1 MTSSMSLTVA
11 LRLDMEELEQCWLAG
26 QRLQHLG
33 VTLDP
38 LHDAVVYS
46 AMVMLGVHGLEQL
59 AKALGKVDNT

>member
-33 VTLDP
+33 VAVDP
-38 LHDAVVYS
+38 MHDAVGYA
-46 AMVMLGVHGLEQL
+46 AMVMLGMHGLERL
-59 AKALGKVDNT
+59 SAALSRQ